1 MYRIGEF
8 SRIAQVSGRLLRYYD
23 QIDLL
28 KPVHIDPETGFRFYS
43 ASQLPRLNRI
53 LALKE
58 MGLSLE
64 QIARLLSDDL
74 NADEIRGMLTM
85 RKAEIERTMLEE
97 MSRIRTIESRLKQ
110 IEHEGEFAGL
120 DIVVKAIPEQTIL
133 GVRNVLPTYEASVA
147 LFNTLVTTLPAKVG
161 RSELSHFIFIIHSE
175 LLEMENLDLEMGYV
189 VSAYDGAIS
198 LNDEHI
204 VECRH
209 LPAVETMATF
219 AVSGTMED
227 IHMGYGALGV
237 WAEANNYRLAGAG
250 REVILQMPRDN
261 EQGTFE
267 VQFPVE
273 KLESTLTLLT

>member
-110 IEHEGEFAGL
+110 IEREGEFAGL

-133 GVRNVLPTYEASVA
+133 GVRKVLPTYEESTA
-147 LFNTLVTTLPAKVG
+147 LFNSLVTTLPAKVG
-161 RSELSHFIFIIHSE
+161 RAELSHFIFIIHSD

-189 VSAYDGAIS
+189 VNSFDGTIMLA
-198 LNDEHI
+198 DDQP
-204 VECRH
+204 VACRP

-219 AVSGTMED
+219 AVSGAMED
-227 IHMGYGALGV
+227 IQMGYGAIGM

-250 REVILQMPRDN
+250 REVILQMPHDD
-261 EQGTFE
+261 EQGTYE
-267 VQFPVE
+267 VQFPVD